1 MFEGKADRL
10 EFREFLSIEEGR
22 AMSASIVARTANSI
36 TVQIEIPLSSR
47 SLLESEESIQTALNE
62 AGTLATGEALQKF
75 DTNGQKLERAGMK
88 WSSKGKQPKRYQTP
102 YGSVEV
108 SRHVYQRSFGGET
121 YCPLE
126 IDGRIILTST
136 PKFAQQLSHKYAEMS
151 SPKLVE
157 DLKQNHGRTV
167 TRSFIQN
174 VAEAVGSIAQ
184 LTEEDW
190 HYQTPK
196 LPQPVTTVSIG
207 IDGTGLLLCEG
218 GFRQAMVGTISLY
231 DSLGDRQHT
240 IYVAARPE
248 YGKTQFFARMSQEIA
263 AVKKLYPTAH
273 YQGLADGAAEN
284 WVFLTPVTDSQVLD
298 FYHAT
303 QYLDRV
309 AKAVHPRS
317 AEAQKLWMDENCH
330 KLKHERGAAA
340 ALLTQMRTIP
350 NSRLSKTHRD
360 GLNDA
365 ITYFQNH
372 QHQMDYA
379 VVAQQNRPIGSGVT
393 EAGCKVII
401 KARLCAAGMK
411 WKELGASIVLSLR
424 TLSYSTGRWQ
434 QFWAKINQYGFNLAE
449 LQH

>member
-1 MFEGKADRL
+1 MFTQKTDRL
-10 EFREFLSIEEGR
+10 DFKTFQPLEEVT
-22 AMSASIVARTANSI
+22 AMSASIVERTANSI
-36 TVQIEIPLSSR
+36 TVQIQIPLSPS
-47 SLLESEESIQTALNE
+47 SLLDSEEWIQSALNE
-62 AGTLATGEALQKF
+62 AGSLATGEAIQKF
-75 DTNGQKLERAGMK
+75 DTNGEKLERGGSK
-88 WSSKGKQPKRYQTP
+88 WTSKGKLPKTYQTP
-102 YGSVEV
+102 YGSVKV
-108 SRHVYQRSFGGET
+108 FRHVYQRSYGGET

-157 DLKQNHGRTV
+157 DLQHNHGRTV

-184 LTEEDW
+184 LKEEEW
-190 HYQTPK
+190 SYQTPK
-196 LPQPVTTVSIG
+196 LPQPVATVSIG
-207 IDGTGLLLCEG
+207 IDGTCLLLCEG

-231 DSLGDRQHT
+231 DALGERHHT

-248 YGKTQFFARMSQEIA
+248 YGKSQFLARMSQEIA
-263 AVKKLYPTAH
+263 QVKTLYPTAH
-273 YQGLADGAAEN
+273 FQAHADGAAEN
-284 WVFLTPVTDSQVLD
+284 WAFLTPLTDSQVLD

-309 AKAVHPRS
+309 AKAIHPRS
-317 AEAQKLWMDENCH
+317 VDAQQGWMTENCH
-330 KLKHERGAAA
+330 KLKHEKGAAV
-340 ALLTQMRTIP
+340 ALLTEMQTIQ
-350 NSRLSKTHRD
+350 NSRLSKAHRD

-372 QHQMDYA
+372 HPQMNYA
-379 VVAQQNRPIGSGVT
+379 DVVQDKRPIGSGVT

-434 QFWAKINQYGFNLAE
+434 QFWAKINRYGFNLSE
-449 LQH
+449 L

>member
-1 MFEGKADRL
+1 MDGEK
-10 EFREFLSIEEGR
+10 
-22 AMSASIVARTANSI
+22 AMSASIVARTGNSI
-36 TVQIEIPLSSR
+36 TVQIEIPLSPS
-47 SLLESEESIQTALNE
+47 SLLDSEESIQAALNE

-75 DTNGQKLERAGMK
+75 DTNGEKLEQGGAK
-88 WSSKGKQPKRYQTP
+88 WTSKGKQPKTYQTP
-102 YGSVEV
+102 YGSVAV
-108 SRHVYQRSFGGET
+108 FRHVYQRSYGGDT

-126 IDGRIILTST
+126 VEGRIIITST

-157 DLKQNHGRTV
+157 DLQQNHGRSV

-184 LTEEDW
+184 LKEEEW
-190 HYQTPK
+190 HYQTPQ
-196 LPQPVTTVSIG
+196 LPQPVATVSIG
-207 IDGTGLLLCEG
+207 IDGTCLLLCEG

-231 DSLGDRQHT
+231 DALGERHHT

-248 YGKTQFFARMSQEIA
+248 YGKSEFFARMRQEIA
-263 AVKKLYPTAH
+263 EVKRLYPTAH

-284 WVFLTPVTDSQVLD
+284 WAFLAPFTDSQVLD

-317 AEAQKLWMDENCH
+317 VEAQKQWMDENCH
-330 KLKHERGAAA
+330 RLKHEKGAAV
-340 ALLTQMRTIP
+340 ALLTEMQTIQ
-350 NSRLSKTHRD
+350 NSRLSKTYRE

-372 QHQMDYA
+372 HHQMDYA
-379 VVAQQNRPIGSGVT
+379 EVAQNNRPIGSGVT

-434 QFWAKINQYGFNLAE
+434 QFWEKINQYGFNLAE

>member
-1 MFEGKADRL
+1 V
-10 EFREFLSIEEGR
+10 
-22 AMSASIVARTANSI
+22 SASIVARTANSI
-36 TVQIEIPLSSR
+36 TVQIQIPLSTS
-47 SLLESEESIQTALNE
+47 SLLDSEESIQAAINE
-62 AGTLATGEALQKF
+62 AGTLATGEAIQKF
-75 DTNGQKLERAGMK
+75 DTNGQKLERAGSK
-88 WSSKGKQPKRYQTP
+88 WSSKGKQPKTYQTP

-108 SRHVYQRSFGGET
+108 FRHVYQRSFGGET

-126 IDGRIILTST
+126 IDSRIIITST
-136 PKFAQQLSHKYAEMS
+136 PKFAKQLSHKYAEMS

-157 DLKQNHGRTV
+157 DLQQNHGRTV

-184 LTEEDW
+184 LKEEDW

-196 LPQPVTTVSIG
+196 LPLPVATVSIG
-207 IDGTGLLLCEG
+207 IDGTCLLLCEG

-231 DSLGDRQHT
+231 DPLGERQHT

-248 YGKTQFFARMSQEIA
+248 YGKTQFLARMSQEIA
-263 AVKKLYPTAH
+263 EVKRLYPTAH
-273 YQGLADGAAEN
+273 YQGLADGATEN
-284 WVFLTPVTDSQVLD
+284 WVFLAPFTDSQVLD

-317 AEAQKLWMDENCH
+317 VEAQKLWMNEHCH
-330 KLKHERGAAA
+330 KLKHEKGAAV
-340 ALLTQMRTIP
+340 ALLAEMQKIH
-350 NSRLSKTHRD
+350 NSRLSKTYRE

-379 VVAQQNRPIGSGVT
+379 EVTQKNHPIGSGVT

-434 QFWAKINQYGFNLAE
+434 QFWAKINQYGFNLSE

>member
-1 MFEGKADRL
+1 
-10 EFREFLSIEEGR
+10 
-22 AMSASIVARTANSI
+22 MSASIVARTANSI
-36 TVQIEIPLSSR
+36 TVQIQIPLSTS
-47 SLLESEESIQTALNE
+47 SLLDSEESIQAAINE
-62 AGTLATGEALQKF
+62 AGTLATGEAIQKF
-75 DTNGQKLERAGMK
+75 DTNGQKLERAGSK
-88 WSSKGKQPKRYQTP
+88 WSSKGKQPKTYQTP

-108 SRHVYQRSFGGET
+108 FRHVYQRSFGGET

-126 IDGRIILTST
+126 IDSRIIITST
-136 PKFAQQLSHKYAEMS
+136 PKFAKQLSHKYAEMS

-157 DLKQNHGRTV
+157 DLQQNHGRTV

-184 LTEEDW
+184 LKEEDW

-196 LPQPVTTVSIG
+196 LPLPVATVSIG
-207 IDGTGLLLCEG
+207 IDGTCLLLCEG

-231 DSLGDRQHT
+231 DPLGERQHT

-248 YGKTQFFARMSQEIA
+248 YGKTQFLARMSQEIA
-263 AVKKLYPTAH
+263 EVKRLYPTAH

-284 WVFLTPVTDSQVLD
+284 WVFLAPFTDSQVLD

-317 AEAQKLWMDENCH
+317 VEAQKLWMNEHCH
-330 KLKHERGAAA
+330 KLKHEKGAAV
-340 ALLTQMRTIP
+340 ALLAEMQKIH
-350 NSRLSKTHRD
+350 NSRLSKTYRE

-379 VVAQQNRPIGSGVT
+379 EVTQKNHPIGSGVT

-434 QFWAKINQYGFNLAE
+434 QFWAKINQYGFNLSE